1 MLTVLINTIPRIMKK
16 INSLGYSSGKVLRIL
31 VLLMIITLS
40 ACSKN
45 SDSFSPAVQPP
56 ASTSPPSGEIQSFTL
71 SDTLVAFNTGS
82 TAKWFVTSTNDL
94 TIVTFNGVKVA
105 FSGVLDTGPI
115 KQATKFTLAVNSGKQ
130 SSLTLK
136 VADSLTSQLWN
147 KGKRLKQKKIEW
159 FIAPAGQTE
168 KKWVDTTS
176 SLLTPR
182 LADQRTY
189 FYLDGSTKIIQVTP
203 LLYPPPNEAGKF
215 IANAALPGYTWQNTQ
230 FLIEV
235 LTDNYLVV
243 TYNATQPNG
252 SWILVRN
259 TYSYE

>member
-1 MLTVLINTIPRIMKK
+1 MKK
-16 INSLGYSSGKVLRIL
+16 TNSSVYSSGNVLRML
-31 VLLMIITLS
+31 VLLIIITLS

-45 SDSFSPAVQPP
+45 SDSFSTPVQPP
-56 ASTSPPSGEIQSFTL
+56 VVTSPPSGEIQSFTL
-71 SDTLVAFNTGS
+71 SDTLVGFNTGS
-82 TAKWFVTSTNDL
+82 TAKWFVTATNDL

-105 FSGVLDTGPI
+105 FNGVLDTGPI
-115 KQATKFTLAVNSGKQ
+115 KQDSKFTLAVNSGKQ
-130 SSLTLK
+130 ASLTLK
-136 VADSLTSQLWN
+136 VADSLTSLLWN

-159 FIAPAGQTE
+159 FIAPAGQTD

-176 SLLTPR
+176 SLLTPK

-189 FYLDGSTKIIQVTP
+189 LNLDGSTKIIQVTP
-203 LLYPPPNEAGKF
+203 LLYPTPNEAGNF
-215 IANAALPGYTWQNTQ
+215 IANAAFPGYTWQNIL

-235 LTDNYLVV
+235 LNDNNLVV

>member
-1 MLTVLINTIPRIMKK
+1 MFSVLMFTIPRIMKK
-16 INSLGYSSGKVLRIL
+16 INSLGYSSGNVLCIA
-31 VLLMIITLS
+31 VLLMIITLFG
-40 ACSKN
+40 CSKN
-45 SDSFSPAVQPP
+45 SDSFTPATQTPVAP
-56 ASTSPPSGEIQSFTL
+56 SPPSGEIQSFTL

-115 KQATKFTLAVNSGKQ
+115 KQASKFTLVVNSGKQ
-130 SSLTLK
+130 ASLTLK
-136 VADSLTSQLWN
+136 VADSLTSLLWN
-147 KGKRLKQKKIEW
+147 KGKRLKLKKIEW
-159 FIAPAGQTE
+159 FVAPAGQAD

-215 IANAALPGYTWQNTQ
+215 IANAAFPGYTWQNIL

-235 LTDNYLVV
+235 LNDNNLVS

-259 TYSYE
+259 TYLYE